1 MRELEKNFEREFN
14 FKSPIKPVFEPTDD
28 MFERE
33 DEIDMP
39 PGAISVE
46 VKQKTVTDSRGR
58 PILIIHKTITNEN
71 GEKKTFIEK
80 KNIVKQ

>member
-1 MRELEKNFEREFN
+1 
-14 FKSPIKPVFEPTDD
+14 

-46 VKQKTVTDSRGR
+46 VKQKALTHSKRR
-58 PILIIHKTITNEN
+58 PILIKHKTITYEN